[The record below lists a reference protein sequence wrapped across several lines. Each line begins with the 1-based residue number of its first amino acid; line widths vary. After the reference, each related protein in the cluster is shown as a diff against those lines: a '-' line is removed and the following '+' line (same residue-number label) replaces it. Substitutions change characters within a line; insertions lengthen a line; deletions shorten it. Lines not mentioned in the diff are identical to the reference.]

1 MTERTSIMASR
12 ISLIGTFLILV
23 NSVIVAANGSP
34 LVLLSYPVSSVDAL
48 LTSNNPLW
56 MSIAFGFR
64 GLAQGPLT
72 LIWIIMAAGNFFLAM
87 LWYLRPERPESK
99 SLLVLI
105 FSILSIVTGGG
116 FIIGVI
122 LGVIGG
128 SIGLQPRLSFREA
141 FIIKYFRAL
150 RLDKALFNDLKKGTT
165 VGAAWIIMLIS
176 VLSGFGC
183 SLYMNSLNEIRS
195 SPDAALKILLL
206 GDHIWNNSI
215 LYAAFI
221 NIGIGVFKWLFL
233 ALVIFLIGTK
243 LMARNASFDAVTSMI
258 SYGYAPIAVQIF
270 LPLLHF
276 NEPALSS
283 NWPMAIFFITNLWM
297 IFALIIGAEQ
307 LFELPMKKAAGMV
320 ILGGTIYWIGIYKV
334 IFPTLKSV
342 EASFEVPGIFFEIQP
357 INIVLILVSVSAI
370 LSVLLGVFS
379 KQK

>member
-1 MTERTSIMASR
+1 MGSR

-48 LTSNNPLW
+48 LAPNNPLW
-56 MSIAFGFR
+56 ISIAFGFR

-72 LIWIIMAAGNFFLAM
+72 LIWIVIAAGNFFLAM
-87 LWYLRPERPESK
+87 LWYLRPERSESK

-105 FSILSIVTGGG
+105 FSILSIFTGGG
-116 FIIGVI
+116 FIIGLI

-128 SIGLQPRLSFREA
+128 SVGLQPRLSFREA
-141 FIIKYFRAL
+141 FIIKYLRAL

-165 VGAAWIIMLIS
+165 VGVVWMIMLIS
-176 VLSGFGC
+176 LLSGFGC
-183 SLYMNSLNEIRS
+183 SFYMNSLNEIRS

-206 GDHIWNNSI
+206 GDNIWNDSV

-233 ALVIFLIGTK
+233 ALIIFLIGTK
-243 LMARNASFDAVTSMI
+243 LMVRNASFDTVMSMI
-258 SYGYAPIAVQIF
+258 SYAYTPIALQIF

-283 NWPMAIFFITNLWM
+283 NWPMAMFFITNLWM
-297 IFALIIGAEQ
+297 ILALVIGTGQ
-307 LFELPMKKAAGMV
+307 LFEIPMKKAVGMM

-334 IFPTLKSV
+334 IFPILKSV
-342 EASFEVPGIFFEIQP
+342 EPSFEVPGIFFEIQP
-357 INIVLILVSVSAI
+357 ISIVLILVSVSAI

>member
-1 MTERTSIMASR
+1 
-12 ISLIGTFLILV
+12 
-23 NSVIVAANGSP
+23 
-34 LVLLSYPVSSVDAL
+34 
-48 LTSNNPLW
+48 
-56 MSIAFGFR
+56 
-64 GLAQGPLT
+64 
-72 LIWIIMAAGNFFLAM
+72 MAAGNFFLAM

-105 FSILSIVTGGG
+105 FSILSIFTGGG
-116 FIIGVI
+116 FIIGLI

-128 SIGLQPRLSFREA
+128 SIGLQPRLSFRETS
-141 FIIKYFRAL
+141 IIKYSRAL
-150 RLDKALFNDLKKGTT
+150 RFDKALFNDLKKGTT
-165 VGAAWIIMLIS
+165 VGVAWMIILIS
-176 VLSGFGC
+176 LLSGLGC
-183 SLYMNSLNEIRS
+183 SFYMNSLNEIRS
-195 SPDAALKILLL
+195 SSDAALKILLL
-206 GDHIWNNSI
+206 GDHVWNNSV

-233 ALVIFLIGTK
+233 ALLMFLIGTK
-243 LMARNASFDAVTSMI
+243 LMVGNANFNAVTSMI
-258 SYGYAPIAVQIF
+258 SYAYAPVALQIF

-276 NEPALSS
+276 NEPALSFD
-283 NWPMAIFFITNLWM
+283 WPMAIFFITNLWM

-357 INIVLILVSVSAI
+357 ISIVLILMSVSVI